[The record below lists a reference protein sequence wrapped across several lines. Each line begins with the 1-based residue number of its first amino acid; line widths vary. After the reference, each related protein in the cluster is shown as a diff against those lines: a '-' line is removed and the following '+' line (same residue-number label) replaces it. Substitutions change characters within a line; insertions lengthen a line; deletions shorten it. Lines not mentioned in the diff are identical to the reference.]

1 MNPTNQT
8 TQYKYYPDLDLLYL
22 ADISPISVRGKYAN
36 GLNLND
42 GKGIGLIIS
51 IDEQGRSIGFEFFD
65 AAELLL
71 PHILPNKFQKTALN
85 TGLEINYC
93 PETDILTLRNGK
105 PSIYS
110 EPVTENWITHF
121 NDDLDP
127 YENWNV
133 GEIVGFTLARV
144 AQDILP
150 HLLQYAPNI
159 QYDPDKADRMRRFRK
174 PNPEPARTPA

>member
-1 MNPTNQT
+1 MNPTQRT
-8 TQYKYYPDLDLLYL
+8 IQYKYYPDLDLLYL
-22 ADISPISVRGKYAN
+22 ADISPIGVRGKYAN

-71 PHILPNKFQKTALN
+71 PHILPNKFQKTTLN

-105 PSIYS
+105 PSTYS
-110 EPVTENWITHF
+110 EAVTENWITHF
-121 NDDLDP
+121 NDEIDP

-144 AQDILP
+144 SQDILP
-150 HLLQYAPNI
+150 HLLQYAPNT
-159 QYDPDKADRMRRFRK
+159 QYDPDKAERMRRFRK